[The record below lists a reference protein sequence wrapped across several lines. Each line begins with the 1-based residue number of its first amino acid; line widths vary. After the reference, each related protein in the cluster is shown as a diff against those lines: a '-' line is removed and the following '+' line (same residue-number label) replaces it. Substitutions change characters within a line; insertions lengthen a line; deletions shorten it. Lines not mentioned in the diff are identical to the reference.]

1 MTPEAR
7 GDLEVARLKVTAMS
21 GEARIPDYPQPPAPS
36 LLRSALASWEVWQL
50 R

>member
-21 GEARIPDYPQPPAPS
+21 GEARILDYPPPPTAS
-36 LLRSALASWEVWQL
+36 LLCSALPSWEVWQL